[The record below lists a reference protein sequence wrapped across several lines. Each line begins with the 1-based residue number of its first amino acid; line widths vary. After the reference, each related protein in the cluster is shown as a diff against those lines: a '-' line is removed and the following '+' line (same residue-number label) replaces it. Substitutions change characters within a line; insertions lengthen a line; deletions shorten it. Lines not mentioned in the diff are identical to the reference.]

1 MLSDVPGLLCDT
13 ERFSAV
19 DGPGNRFTVFLQ
31 GCNFNCRACHNP
43 YTIEVCNDCGECL
56 DHCPSD
62 ALSWDET
69 GLRVRWDAGS
79 CDGSDRCITVCPYDS
94 TPKAQRTRVGEVVED
109 IRAVAPF
116 LSGVTVSGGEPTRQ
130 PRFVAAL
137 FGALKADPDL
147 GRLTTFVDSNG
158 SAPPALWDDLLPVM
172 DGAMI
177 DLKAFDP
184 DVHEELTDQSNDAV
198 LASIAHLYEHDR
210 LYEVRLLL
218 VPGVNDDPAPLR
230 ATAAWLAST
239 CPDARLKLIGFRPH
253 GVRGALGQ
261 APAATAEELARF
273 EDFFAGGDHE
283 IVRV

>member
-13 ERFSAV
+13 QRFSAV

-31 GCNFNCRACHNP
+31 GCNFNCQACHNP
-43 YTIEVCNDCGECL
+43 YTIEVCNDCGECV

-62 ALSWDET
+62 ALSWDDIA
-69 GLRVRWDAGS
+69 LQVRWDAAA
-79 CDGSDRCITVCPYDS
+79 CCGSDRCIAVCPYDS
-94 TPKAQRTRVGEVVED
+94 TPKAQRTRVGELVED
-109 IRAVAPF
+109 IRGVAPF
-116 LSGVTVSGGEPTRQ
+116 ISGVTVSGGEPTRQ

-158 SAPPALWDDLLPVM
+158 SASISLWDDLLPVM

-177 DLKAFDP
+177 DLKAFDA
-184 DVHEELTDQSNDAV
+184 DVHEELTDQPNDAV
-198 LASIAHLYEHDR
+198 LASIGHLYEHDR
-210 LYEVRLLL
+210 LHEVRLLL
-218 VPGVNDDPAPLR
+218 VPGVNDDPDMLQ

-239 CPDARLKLIGFRPH
+239 CPDTRLKLIGFRPH

-261 APAATAEELARF
+261 ASAATAEELARF
-273 EDFFAGGDHE
+273 AEFFSGGEHE
-283 IVRV
+283 IVQV